1 MGIVAL
7 SCLSLPPSIC
17 HKLPHLFLSGIMPGP
32 QVANMTPISHP
43 LMPLVDD
50 LLHFKDP
57 VEIPTFQRPNG
68 RMIQVCLLKIVR
80 DSGATH
86 KVGGFASH
94 SATYFCTWFLMTD
107 RKISKLKC
115 GQQREGRR
123 VENS

>member
-7 SCLSLPPSIC
+7 SCLNLPPSIC
-17 HKLPHLFLSGIMPGP
+17 HKLPHLFLSNIMPGP
-32 QVANMTPISHP
+32 QAANMTMISHL

-68 RMIQVCLLKIVR
+68 RMIQVRLLTIVG

-94 SATYFCTWFLMTD
+94 
-107 RKISKLKC
+107 
-115 GQQREGRR
+115 
-123 VENS
+123 